1 MLIGGSSAFNLDML
15 DIRFAVV
22 AFCSRLSKA
31 KGFAGKV
38 ILEVVGVTSTVV
50 GIIVDNIVVD
60 GGKAAI
66 AFRLVVVDGN
76 TGHADDE
83 DVELEEDN
91 DNVLDG
97 IALTLGNSLRLMS
110 TKSSYR
116 LCEKESVSFPG
127 KSRKLPDEASG
138 TGGGMDAVNWNRLSA
153 FVK

>member
-38 ILEVVGVTSTVV
+38 ILEAVGVTSTVV

-60 GGKAAI
+60 GGNAAI

-76 TGHADDE
+76 TGHTDDA
-83 DVELEEDN
+83 DVEVEEDN
-91 DNVLDG
+91 DNELDG
-97 IALTLGNSLRLMS
+97 IVLTLGSSLRLIS

-116 LCEKESVSFPG
+116 L
-127 KSRKLPDEASG
+127 
-138 TGGGMDAVNWNRLSA
+138 
-153 FVK
+153 